1 MDNSSSRADQDRK
14 QRSESQNFLFITVP
28 GMENPEELEGIAM
41 GKNIKEFNNLLGKKK
56 DKEIYKLFKEYIR
69 TKIMNIEVLKDVN
82 QWQMQVDKLYKEE
95 NNLICI
101 SAIEN
106 KFPPMDMYYTVK
118 PAELKQD
125 FEKFLNNYKIK

>member
-1 MDNSSSRADQDRK
+1 
-14 QRSESQNFLFITVP
+14 
-28 GMENPEELEGIAM
+28 M
-41 GKNIKEFNNLLGKKK
+41 GKNIKEFNNLLGKKG

-69 TKIMNIEVLKDVN
+69 TKSMNIEVLKDVN
-82 QWQMQVDKLYKEE
+82 QWQKQVDKLYKEE
-95 NNLICI
+95 KNLICI

-106 KFPPMDMYYTVK
+106 KFPPMDMYYTIK